1 MFDLHA
7 SLVKGLMNLRCEPVG
22 HGLKSKHLD
31 FGTSW
36 VGTSTPNDFRGGK
49 EMKIFLQEC

>member
-7 SLVKGLMNLRCEPVG
+7 SLVKGLLNLCCEPVG
-22 HGLKSKHLD
+22 HWLKREHLD

-36 VGTSTPNDFRGGK
+36 VGTSTPSEFIGGK
-49 EMKIFLQEC
+49 EVKISL